1 MSEKGLFQHNRK
13 VDVRGLGSKVCR
25 GPPPQ
30 SALALSLRCGRSRST
45 RSPRLAGYLRGQVI
59 NSGEEQLENRRG
71 VCLVVTEDQI
81 NRWRFTLQRTAGYG
95 PGQKITRV
103 GGQQRYGAG
112 RRDHGH
118 RMGNVVHL
126 VIRSDIQAG
135 PLQVVLDHNARG
147 RGRLRW
153 YDECFAHDL
162 SQFDGIAHGK
172 AVVAGEYDDERLRNH
187 TPVNQLVR
195 RLFRPHERG
204 VEPAP
209 LKASARSGEFW
220 LE

>member
-1 MSEKGLFQHNRK
+1 MFEGGAISSASLGLAKPISERSI
-13 VDVRGLGSKVCR
+13 RGLTIMERPLMAQSGRSWSGIEGLPWST

-45 RSPRLAGYLRGQVI
+45 RSARLAGYLRGQVI

-95 PGQKITRV
+95 PGKKITWV

-118 RMGNVVHL
+118 SMGNVVHL
-126 VIRSDIQAG
+126 VNRKDIQAG
-135 PLQVVLDHNARG
+135 SLQVVLDHNARG
-147 RGRLRW
+147 RGRLR
-153 YDECFAHDL
+153 
-162 SQFDGIAHGK
+162 
-172 AVVAGEYDDERLRNH
+172 
-187 TPVNQLVR
+187 
-195 RLFRPHERG
+195 
-204 VEPAP
+204 
-209 LKASARSGEFW
+209 
-220 LE
+220 

>member
-1 MSEKGLFQHNRK
+1 MSDCCWRK

-45 RSPRLAGYLRGQVI
+45 HSARLAGYLGGQVI

-81 NRWRFTLQRTAGYG
+81 NRWRFTLQRTAGHG
-95 PGQKITRV
+95 PRKKITWI

-153 YDECFAHDL
+153 YDECFATI
-162 SQFDGIAHGK
+162 SRSSTASR
-172 AVVAGEYDDERLRNH
+172 AA
-187 TPVNQLVR
+187 R
-195 RLFRPHERG
+195 RWSLG
-204 VEPAP
+204 NM
-209 LKASARSGEFW
+209 
-220 LE
+220 

>member
-1 MSEKGLFQHNRK
+1 MRWRNVWPRS
-13 VDVRGLGSKVCR
+13 CR

-30 SALALSLRCGRSRST
+30 SALALSVRCGRSRST
-45 RSPRLAGYLRGQVI
+45 RSARLAGNLRGQVI

-118 RMGNVVHL
+118 RMGNVVHF
-126 VIRSDIQAG
+126 VIRNDIQAG
-135 PLQVVLDHNARG
+135 PLQGALDPAILNPPPPKFSACDLPFDFGGWFGVYQSCHEG
-147 RGRLRW
+147 PPIW
-153 YDECFAHDL
+153 EDEIGGDGSDVFKEAFSGALGLAGFA
-162 SQFDGIAHGK
+162 
-172 AVVAGEYDDERLRNH
+172 
-187 TPVNQLVR
+187 P
-195 RLFRPHERG
+195 
-204 VEPAP
+204 
-209 LKASARSGEFW
+209 
-220 LE
+220 